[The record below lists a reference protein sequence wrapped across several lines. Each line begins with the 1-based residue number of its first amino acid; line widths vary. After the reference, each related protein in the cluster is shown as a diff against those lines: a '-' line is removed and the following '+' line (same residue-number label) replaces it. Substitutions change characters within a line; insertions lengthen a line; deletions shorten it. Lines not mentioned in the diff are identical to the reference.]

1 MSESSSLS
9 SSSFTSSTSQ
19 PSPSQPTK
27 LYEDPHLPPPHTH
40 LHHNHIASL
49 IVLQGRQ
56 WYIGLILGFFFG
68 IFGWCC
74 FCCIQPQSK
83 TIVIVQAP
91 YGQPAYGQFVQP
103 SPNA

>member
-1 MSESSSLS
+1 
-9 SSSFTSSTSQ
+9 
-19 PSPSQPTK
+19 
-27 LYEDPHLPPPHTH
+27 
-40 LHHNHIASL
+40 L